1 MEQALREYIQS
12 LIPVGFPDG
21 RALVREGVERGR
33 EIEVTRSLFLQKH
46 GCHSYA
52 EYRRQRLAEGKQTWQ
67 ILLGLATLEDEL
79 DGIRKIYEF
88 GERTGME
95 IAGVQ
100 SIPAQIV
107 GLPHEYWDGFPKQ
120 TSYEMHTPEDW
131 LRHNQTAPVQVA
143 WQDFHLASPAALET
157 TEHAL
162 RAGTDRLGCFST
174 LIWDYTGYHDEVKRF
189 SDMVRSIGMVASKK
203 ELDIDVVTYPEDGLP
218 GYFLDIVSWVG
229 YTLVEHY
236 ITTTLCGA
244 NFAVSYGGLLTEVV
258 PRMAFAMAIHR
269 LLSTEEHCALVYFN
283 GGTIDQIETDV
294 NANFGTG
301 VQEMFIETL
310 FNLKYQTPIII
321 SPVAVTE
328 RLRTPSLEELLD
340 ITAAGIRCETK
351 AQEWAGMMDW
361 SPVEALAEVLERE
374 GRKFFENVMTAFRD
388 AGVDTEDPLQMIMM
402 LKRFNPV
409 RFEQAFHPSSFDGGA
424 FQAFC
429 PSQLGRQTL
438 ALRDEIVSELRAR
451 QTDLR
456 GRRVVCASADGHSYG
471 LMLIDGVYGAL
482 GAEVVTGGVDVEPQT
497 LLDLA
502 DEEGVETVCVSTHCG
517 QCLTYAQQLMRLAQ
531 ERGKRYRIA
540 MGGMFTALM
549 PGNKLP
555 VDVRERI
562 CETGVLASN
571 DIGEQIAALF
581 S

>member
-46 GCHSYA
+46 GCHSYS

-120 TSYEMHTPEDW
+120 TSYEMRTPEDW

-157 TEHAL
+157 TENAL

-229 YTLVEHY
+229 YTLVEYY

-258 PRMAFAMAIHR
+258 PRMAFALAIHR

-374 GRKFFENVMTAFRD
+374 GRKFFENVMTTFRD

-482 GAEVVTGGVDVEPQT
+482 GAEVVNGGVDVEPQT

>member
-1 MEQALREYIQS
+1 MAVILGIDAGGTFTDGALIDAATGKVLRGTKTATLHHALQS
-12 LIPVGFPDG
+12 SI
-21 RALVREGVERGR
+21 RACLAAFSEEGLRDLVAVCLS
-33 EIEVTRSLFLQKH
+33 T
-46 GCHSYA
+46 
-52 EYRRQRLAEGKQTWQ
+52 T
-67 ILLGLATLEDEL
+67 LAT
-79 DGIRKIYEF
+79 
-88 GERTGME
+88 
-95 IAGVQ
+95 
-100 SIPAQIV
+100 
-107 GLPHEYWDGFPKQ
+107 
-120 TSYEMHTPEDW
+120 
-131 LRHNQTAPVQVA
+131 N
-143 WQDFHLASPAALET
+143 AL
-157 TEHAL
+157 
-162 RAGTDRLGCFST
+162 
-174 LIWDYTGYHDEVKRF
+174 
-189 SDMVRSIGMVASKK
+189 
-203 ELDIDVVTYPEDGLP
+203 
-218 GYFLDIVSWVG
+218 
-229 YTLVEHY
+229 
-236 ITTTLCGA
+236 
-244 NFAVSYGGLLTEVV
+244 
-258 PRMAFAMAIHR
+258 AIHR

-374 GRKFFENVMTAFRD
+374 GRKFFENVMTTFRD

-482 GAEVVTGGVDVEPQT
+482 GAGREFPARRFCHRRHFRQRHV
-497 LLDLA
+497 
-502 DEEGVETVCVSTHCG
+502 
-517 QCLTYAQQLMRLAQ
+517 RLRQ
-531 ERGKRYRIA
+531 P
-540 MGGMFTALM
+540 F
-549 PGNKLP
+549 
-555 VDVRERI
+555 
-562 CETGVLASN
+562 
-571 DIGEQIAALF
+571 F
-581 S
+581 

>member
-120 TSYEMHTPEDW
+120 TSYEMRTPEDW

-157 TEHAL
+157 TENAL

-229 YTLVEHY
+229 YTLVEYY

-258 PRMAFAMAIHR
+258 PRMAFALAIHR

-374 GRKFFENVMTAFRD
+374 GRKFFENVMTTFRD

-482 GAEVVTGGVDVEPQT
+482 GAEVVNGGVDVEPQT

-517 QCLTYAQQLMRLAQ
+517 QWLTYAQQ
-531 ERGKRYRIA
+531 
-540 MGGMFTALM
+540 
-549 PGNKLP
+549 
-555 VDVRERI
+555 
-562 CETGVLASN
+562 
-571 DIGEQIAALF
+571 
-581 S
+581 

>member
-1 MEQALREYIQS
+1 
-12 LIPVGFPDG
+12 
-21 RALVREGVERGR
+21 
-33 EIEVTRSLFLQKH
+33 
-46 GCHSYA
+46 
-52 EYRRQRLAEGKQTWQ
+52 
-67 ILLGLATLEDEL
+67 
-79 DGIRKIYEF
+79 
-88 GERTGME
+88 
-95 IAGVQ
+95 
-100 SIPAQIV
+100 
-107 GLPHEYWDGFPKQ
+107 
-120 TSYEMHTPEDW
+120 
-131 LRHNQTAPVQVA
+131 
-143 WQDFHLASPAALET
+143 
-157 TEHAL
+157 
-162 RAGTDRLGCFST
+162 
-174 LIWDYTGYHDEVKRF
+174 
-189 SDMVRSIGMVASKK
+189 
-203 ELDIDVVTYPEDGLP
+203 
-218 GYFLDIVSWVG
+218 
-229 YTLVEHY
+229 
-236 ITTTLCGA
+236 
-244 NFAVSYGGLLTEVV
+244 
-258 PRMAFAMAIHR
+258 
-269 LLSTEEHCALVYFN
+269 
-283 GGTIDQIETDV
+283 
-294 NANFGTG
+294 
-301 VQEMFIETL
+301 MFIETL

-374 GRKFFENVMTAFRD
+374 GRKFFENVMTTFRD

-482 GAEVVTGGVDVEPQT
+482 GAEVVNGGVDVEPQT